1 MKKFRLSE
9 TDRAYLAGFLDA
21 DGSIYVRAKPN
32 PTYRFGYQ
40 IAPAI
45 VFFQSAKARKSF
57 EKMCALMPFGSLRER
72 KDGVC
77 EYTIRKLDDLEAM
90 ISLVEPYI
98 RLKTGQ
104 VGLLK
109 EILSFKKREQDR
121 IVFAKLL
128 KLVDSFR
135 ELNYSKKRIR
145 RILPVE
151 TER

>member
-1 MKKFRLSE
+1 MSILRLSD

-45 VFFQSAKARKSF
+45 VFFQSAKARESF
-57 EKMCALMPFGSLRER
+57 EKMCKLMPFGSLRER

-77 EYTIRKLDDLEAM
+77 EYIIQRLSDLEEM
-90 ISLVEPYI
+90 IRLVEPFV
-98 RLKTGQ
+98 RLKKRQ
-104 VGLLK
+104 LILLK
-109 EILSFKKREQDR
+109 KILDAKKREQNQ
-121 IVFAKLL
+121 ITFTKLL
-128 KLVDSFR
+128 ELVDQFR